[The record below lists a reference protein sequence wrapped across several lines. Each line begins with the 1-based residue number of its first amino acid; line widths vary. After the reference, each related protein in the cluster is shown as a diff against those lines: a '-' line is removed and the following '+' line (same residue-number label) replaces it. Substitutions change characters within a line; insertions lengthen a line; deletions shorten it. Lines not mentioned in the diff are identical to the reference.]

1 MRRTGGRVGVLVYWW
16 ARRVIVRVLL
26 VMLVP
31 MLRRRTMTM
40 RVMLGMIMFG
50 VVVLGVVVMRVVR
63 HHVVGAR
70 GETRGAAGVAS
81 IGWRRVRMCG
91 VCM

>member
-1 MRRTGGRVGVLVYWW
+1 MRVTFG
-16 ARRVIVRVLL
+16 VIV
-26 VMLVP
+26 
-31 MLRRRTMTM
+31 
-40 RVMLGMIMFG
+40 FG
-50 VVVLGVVVMRVVR
+50 VIVLGVVVMRVVR

-81 IGWRRVRMCG
+81 IGWRRMRMCG

>member
-1 MRRTGGRVGVLVYWW
+1 MRRTGGRVGVLVYRW
-16 ARRVIVRVLL
+16 ARRVIVPVLL
-26 VMLVP
+26 L

-40 RVMLGMIMFG
+40 RVMFG
-50 VVVLGVVVMRVVR
+50 VIVFVIVFAVVVMRVVR

-81 IGWRRVRMCG
+81 IGWRRMRMCG